1 MRGICWVQHVNGRTN
16 RWEWQMRC
24 RDPAHNC
31 KIEKSTLWH
40 RSGPDLLNLSTHT
53 LSVSLS
59 SSLSPSLLPSFSLSL
74 ILSFSPSLLFSPFLI
89 FSHLFSTFL
98 LLSFSPSLSLSH
110 SLIRSRWVCEV
121 KEFTISQR
129 RVLDSKAVCGW
140 VVSDSANYRLSWAWP
155 CGGLRKGMHHDT
167 ASYCIHL
174 QRYCIFIFIYIYIWS
189 KEV

>member
-1 MRGICWVQHVNGRTN
+1 
-16 RWEWQMRC
+16 MRC

-59 SSLSPSLLPSFSLSL
+59 LPPYLILSPSLLPSFSLSL

-98 LLSFSPSLSLSH
+98 LLSFSLSLSH

-140 VVSDSANYRLSWAWP
+140 VVSDSANYRLS
-155 CGGLRKGMHHDT
+155 
-167 ASYCIHL
+167 
-174 QRYCIFIFIYIYIWS
+174 
-189 KEV
+189 